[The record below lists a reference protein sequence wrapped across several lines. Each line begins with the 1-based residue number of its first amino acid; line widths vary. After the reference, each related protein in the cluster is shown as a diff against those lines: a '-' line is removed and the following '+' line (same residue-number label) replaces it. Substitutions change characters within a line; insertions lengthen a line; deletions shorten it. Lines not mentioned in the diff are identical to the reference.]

1 MFNQLAAIFARDSF
15 DGIEDETDNTLAE
28 LLAKTLNT
36 HYTVRET
43 VVPNSFEQPRL
54 RYFGIGIDGTLSNG
68 TVRIPKSNNGW
79 LYHPIP
85 IRVMTLADEALLDA
99 EVRALYRMR
108 NTVTVS
114 GTTYVQYWLKVIDW
128 EDITAVQT
136 QQITAGANPTSHI
149 LDIDKHIGQGHAVA
163 PGVTDLLAHLTKE
176 GDRLDQVEIFGLVAS
191 SLQAVVTVGEF
202 IGEWIDHG
210 DRLQQ
215 PLEIAVEADD
225 PIVAEVRKY
234 RAEHTRRFNADLHL
248 ICEDLRKFEQTLGGR
263 VIRTAP
269 RRLEPT
275 SGSTVQ
281 P

>member
-1 MFNQLAAIFARDSF
+1 MSDFLQTPAVETQMHMFNQLAAIFARDSF

-149 LDIDKHIGQGHAVA
+149 LDIDMTPAYDGEDYIDDNEEVDDTTQIVAAIPGLLEITYAEVAEAFSILPSLSGVDVHINEIGICTGIDREV
-163 PGVTDLLAHLTKE
+163 E
-176 GDRLDQVEIFGLVAS
+176 GDPTEAIFTHLAFHRCSTGFDL
-191 SLQAVVTVGEF
+191 TPGGF
-202 IGEWIDHG
+202 
-210 DRLQQ
+210 
-215 PLEIAVEADD
+215 
-225 PIVAEVRKY
+225 
-234 RAEHTRRFNADLHL
+234 RR
-248 ICEDLRKFEQTLGGR
+248 EQ
-263 VIRTAP
+263 IMI
-269 RRLEPT
+269 E
-275 SGSTVQ
+275 SGNLALL
-281 P
+281 